1 VSASPLLELATGLEL
16 CAAAVRA
23 MANVQEAPA
32 AGQPLSAKKAG
43 AALGLSAD
51 RIYRLVR
58 SGELRAI
65 RVGKSVRIEP
75 AELESFRKRRTR

>member
-1 VSASPLLELATGLEL
+1 MSTSPTALLASGLRQIADALE
-16 CAAAVRA
+16 A
-23 MANVQEAPA
+23 MDTKPEPE
-32 AGQPLSAKKAG
+32 GGPLSAKAAG

-65 RVGKSVRIEP
+65 RVGKSVRIP
-75 AELESFRKRRTR
+75 ADELESFRRRRTR

>member
-1 VSASPLLELATGLEL
+1 MSNAY
-16 CAAAVRA
+16 AAF
-23 MANVQEAPA
+23 A
-32 AGQPLSAKKAG
+32 AGLRQCADAVEALAKTQETEKPGGGPLSAKKAG

-65 RVGKSVRIEP
+65 RVGKSVRIP
-75 AELESFRKRRTR
+75 ADELESFRRRRTR